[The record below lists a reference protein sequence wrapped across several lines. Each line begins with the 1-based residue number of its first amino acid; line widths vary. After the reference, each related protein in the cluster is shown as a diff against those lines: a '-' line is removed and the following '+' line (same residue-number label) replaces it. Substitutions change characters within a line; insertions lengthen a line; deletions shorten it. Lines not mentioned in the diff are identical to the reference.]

1 LQKHYYQPLWTL
13 VGAGAKTLSQSMKAT
28 KSVMPSKATW
38 IQDKVVEI
46 DADSNT
52 VTLENGDKV
61 AFQILAN

>member
-1 LQKHYYQPLWTL
+1 
-13 VGAGAKTLSQSMKAT
+13 
-28 KSVMPSKATW
+28 MPSKATW